1 MILYF
6 SKQEFN
12 KNTCRNCKQKL
23 NGHLDILDGMEV
35 DFTDGDFGIVPEYVV
50 HGEHYYLYPVSID
63 WCSTEKQEK
72 LF

>member
-12 KNTCRNCKQKL
+12 KNACRNCKQKL
-23 NGHLDILDGMEV
+23 TGHLDVLDGMEV
-35 DFTDGDFGIVPEYVV
+35 DFTSGKFGTVPEYVV
-50 HGEHYYLYPVSID
+50 HGEHYYLYPVSVN
-63 WCSTEKQEK
+63 WCSTKKQEK